1 MKIAPEELHKIA
13 TLARLQLTGEEEV
26 RFASE
31 LETIL
36 GYMEKLNQVQTS
48 GVTPFTHAIEAANRF
63 RPDKVTNEPDLDALL
78 RNAPD
83 KDGPFF
89 KVPKIIE

>member
-1 MKIAPEELHKIA
+1 VKISSEELHRIA
-13 TLARLQLTGEEEV
+13 TLARLRLTTEEET
-26 RFASE
+26 RLTTE

-36 GYMEKLNQVQTS
+36 GYMEKLNRIETS
-48 GVTPFTHAIEAANRF
+48 GVPPFTHAIDAVNRF
-63 RPDKVTNEPDLDALL
+63 RDDRVTNEPQTDTLL
-78 RNAPD
+78 RNAPE